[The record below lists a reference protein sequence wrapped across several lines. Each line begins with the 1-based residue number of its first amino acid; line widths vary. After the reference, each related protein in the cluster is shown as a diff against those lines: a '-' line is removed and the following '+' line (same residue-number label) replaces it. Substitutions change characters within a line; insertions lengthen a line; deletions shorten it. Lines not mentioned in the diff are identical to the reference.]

1 MPILFMQAFPV
12 ALLMIMGKL
21 PESPRW
27 LVSRGKTDEAR
38 VVLSNLYGDDQA
50 NHKLQELQEVQQ
62 EEAEEAAGCL
72 LDRLC
77 CGPGRFHPNMIT
89 IMVQFNQ
96 AMTGAGAVSVY
107 GSQIFQLLGLPS
119 WVAEYATLGNYT
131 FYFITMVFTTRS
143 VDKYGRRK
151 LMLGG
156 SCGLTICFA
165 LLGLVAMGV
174 LTDDY
179 AFKLSMGTLTLVGS
193 TAIFGACWL
202 TTVWLIP
209 TEIYSDKARAQG
221 GAISVVVWGSANF
234 IITILT
240 PIGFNN
246 LKFWL
251 FFIFAATNLLAGL
264 LVWAFLPET
273 GGRSFQ
279 DNQQFFVLAKERKS
293 WFVHKV
299 DNGSFLTLPPP

>member
-1 MPILFMQAFPV
+1 MQTFPV
-12 ALLMIMGKL
+12 ALMLIMGRL

-27 LVSRGKTDEAR
+27 LVSRGKMDDAR

-50 NHKLQELQEVQQ
+50 NHKLEELQEAQQ
-62 EEAEEAAGCL
+62 EEVEEAAGCL
-72 LDRLC
+72 LDMLC

-89 IMVQFNQ
+89 VMVQFNQ

-107 GSQIFQLLGLPS
+107 GSQIFQLLGLSS
-119 WVAEYATLGNYT
+119 WVAEYATLGNYI
-131 FYFITMVFTTRS
+131 FYFITMVVTTSS

-156 SCGLTICFA
+156 SCGLTICFT
-165 LLGLVAMGV
+165 LLGLVAMGA
-174 LTDDY
+174 LTDNY
-179 AFKLSMGTLTLVGS
+179 SFILSMGTMSLVAS

-221 GAISVVVWGSANF
+221 GAISVVVWGFANF

-251 FFIFAATNLLAGL
+251 FFVFAATNLLAGL

-279 DNQQFFVLAKERKS
+279 ENQQFFVLARERKS

-299 DNGSFLTLPPP
+299 DNGSFLSLPPP